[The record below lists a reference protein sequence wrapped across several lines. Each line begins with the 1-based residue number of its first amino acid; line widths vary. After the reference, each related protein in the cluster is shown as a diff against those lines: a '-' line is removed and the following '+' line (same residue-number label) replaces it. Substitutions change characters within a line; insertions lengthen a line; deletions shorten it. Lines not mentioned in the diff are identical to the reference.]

1 MTWSR
6 STGEKHDTEV
16 CLGWERVGEDVLEGL
31 EIGAWPLVEKELD
44 LGLVE
49 AELLSVLSLQFEDGS
64 VGRLGLEVE
73 LVGALEW
80 LEGDI
85 DGLRLLTGSGSLTAR
100 EGMDWLRQSV
110 LDEVDQRLQGQSLVR
125 V

>member
-1 MTWSR
+1 MAWGR

-31 EIGAWPLVEKELD
+31 EIGAWSLVEKELD

-49 AELLSVLSLQFEDGS
+49 AELLSILSFQFEDGG

-80 LEGDI
+80 LESDI

-100 EGMDWLRQSV
+100 EGVDWLREGV
-110 LDEVDQRLQGQSLVR
+110 LEEAGQRPVGQS
-125 V
+125 